1 MIDPSAPIDDW
12 QLAPDR
18 LTPDKLVLVI
28 GVEMSVEPH
37 PHFHF
42 ATQDS
47 VSPLKAQ
54 RSLSRP

>member
-42 ATQDS
+42 ATQD
-47 VSPLKAQ
+47 
-54 RSLSRP
+54 